1 MKRFNKIFLVVLTAV
16 ILVFMLLGCD
26 YKPKSKDVV
35 MGNEEVIS
43 QEKILVEVEQGAF
56 NTMIDNSVKLSAD
69 LSTNSNGVLTLTMNA
84 EVYPER
90 VSDAQL
96 YWYLTEGDTEFDPTS
111 FVPTSSIY
119 RTDNFTFFTYLD
131 KTESHTAKIQFSSCF
146 TKTYTIWCISADNP
160 YVYDTLLLRC
170 EGAPKYITANLTK
183 VNDGIDDI
191 ICDGSSSLYNF
202 DYQSQIGSLGENYL
216 NATPAIR
223 LTSVISD
230 YCLKYQYMYYAD
242 EYSTTPSVSI
252 IYIPFTDIINTLMTC
267 SLTPTETLVPVKNY
281 VSFEVIECPED
292 LVGTYYLND
301 KYRNGKLTNFMGY
314 TKASKV
320 GTELNVPTSSNY
332 TASDTGYISFIF
344 EDSPLYGIEPFTINI
359 TIIEAL
365 NVSA

>member
-1 MKRFNKIFLVVLTAV
+1 M
-16 ILVFMLLGCD
+16 
-26 YKPKSKDVV
+26 
-35 MGNEEVIS
+35 
-43 QEKILVEVEQGAF
+43 
-56 NTMIDNSVKLSAD
+56 
-69 LSTNSNGVLTLTMNA
+69 
-84 EVYPER
+84 
-90 VSDAQL
+90 
-96 YWYLTEGDTEFDPTS
+96 
-111 FVPTSSIY
+111 
-119 RTDNFTFFTYLD
+119 
-131 KTESHTAKIQFSSCF
+131 
-146 TKTYTIWCISADNP
+146 
-160 YVYDTLLLRC
+160 YDTLLLRC

-183 VNDGIDDI
+183 VNDGIDDT
-191 ICDGSSSLYNF
+191 ICDGSISLYNF